1 VRVLIL
7 AGGLGTRV
15 RAEFPD
21 LPKPLIPICGKPF
34 LERQLTLLAAQG
46 FRHFTLCVGYRAS
59 QIMEYFGTGTTW
71 GISLTYSAEP
81 FPLGT
86 AGALKYAAAN
96 VHESALILN
105 GDTYLDVDYRALLAC
120 HDRRR
125 PEVLGTLALTEVP
138 DSTRFGEVVMA
149 GAGRI
154 AAFNEK
160 SNGQGGPGLINAG
173 AYVLEPRVLDLIPG
187 GRASSLERDI
197 FPALAAAG
205 QLDGTIVTGSF
216 VDIGTSAGYAKL
228 AALLTS

>member
-1 VRVLIL
+1 MRVLIL

-46 FRHFTLCVGYRAS
+46 FRQFTLCVGYRAS
-59 QIMEYFGTGTTW
+59 QIMEYFGIGTAW
-71 GISLTYSAEP
+71 GISLTYSVEP

-86 AGALKYAAAN
+86 AGALKYAAADF
-96 VHESALILN
+96 HESALVLN
-105 GDTYLDVDYRALLAC
+105 GDTYLDVDYRALIGC

-125 PEVLGTLALTEVP
+125 PEVVGTLALTKVP
-138 DSTRFGEVVMA
+138 DSARFGEVVMA
-149 GAGRI
+149 NDGRI
-154 AAFNEK
+154 VAFTEK
-160 SNGQGGPGLINAG
+160 VDGHGGPGLINAG
-173 AYVLEPRVLDLIPG
+173 AYVLEPRVLDVIPS

-216 VDIGTSAGYAKL
+216 VDIGTPAGYAEL
-228 AALLTS
+228 ATLLTC